1 MRPWDRAGSPGR
13 LSLVIAETSAPMH
26 RITAATRQKVR
37 DRGPSTG
44 AGTQRVP
51 THYRP
56 HDELW
61 RRTCATNSRGL
72 PKCLGADATLLRLRP
87 TRPMRLP
94 LAALLRPT
102 RLPLAANMPA
112 YPPPQAPAQGQPPPP
127 AASPNQPWVERMR
140 QSRAAVH
147 LPAEEPP
154 LPQNL
159 ALEDIEDVAA
169 AGA

>member
-1 MRPWDRAGSPGR
+1 MGSRGFTWE
-13 LSLVIAETSAPMH
+13 AEPRHRRDERTDAPDH
-26 RITAATRQKVR
+26 RGDQAKGARCER
-37 DRGPSTG
+37 PSTG